1 MLALEQIA
9 FKQVLKKIDLAL
21 EEGMLYSLFGRNG
34 AGKTTLLKVIT
45 KIWNPTS
52 GGIYWKGDDLRKL
65 SRKELSRLYTLVPQ
79 GGGASFS
86 FTIEEFVLMGRYS
99 FSEKESDITPF
110 LDMVG
115 LLHLRNKRIDQ
126 ISLGER
132 QKAYIAR
139 GLATES
145 PLLLLDEPTAHL
157 DGENQQHIWLLLK
170 ELTKKGRTIFTA
182 THDLYW
188 AKKYSDKIFTLDKG
202 ILTSLDKPFPL

>member
-1 MLALEQIA
+1 MLTLDHVA
-9 FKQVLKKIDLAL
+9 FKQVLKKIDLRL
-21 EEGMLYSLFGRNG
+21 EEGRLYSLFGKNG

-45 KIWNPTS
+45 QIWHPTS
-52 GGIYWKGDDLRKL
+52 GMITWNGQDLSSF
-65 SRKELSRLYTLVPQ
+65 SRKELSKLYTLVPQ

-86 FTIEEFVLMGRYS
+86 FTVEEFVLMGRYS
-99 FSEKESDITPF
+99 FNEQFSNISSY

-115 LLHLRNKRIDQ
+115 LLHLKNQRIDQ

-157 DGENQQHIWLLLK
+157 DGDNQIHIWTLLK
-170 ELTKKGRTIFTA
+170 DLTKKGRTIFTA

-188 AKKYSDKIFTLDKG
+188 ANKYADKIFTLDKG

>member
-1 MLALEQIA
+1 
-9 FKQVLKKIDLAL
+9 
-21 EEGMLYSLFGRNG
+21 
-34 AGKTTLLKVIT
+34 
-45 KIWNPTS
+45 
-52 GGIYWKGDDLRKL
+52 L
-65 SRKELSRLYTLVPQ
+65 SKLYTLVPQ

-86 FTIEEFVLMGRYS
+86 FTVEEFVLMGRYS
-99 FSEKESDITPF
+99 FNEQFSNISSY

-115 LLHLRNKRIDQ
+115 LLHLKNQRIDQ

-157 DGENQQHIWLLLK
+157 DGDNQIHIWTLLK
-170 ELTKKGRTIFTA
+170 DLTKKGRTIFTA

-188 AKKYSDKIFTLDKG
+188 ANKYADKIFTLDKG